1 MWADGQ
7 KTRRQ
12 LVPGWAGPNVTTATE
27 TRPGGQAYLS
37 AGKVLIK
44 CHSSMKRAQYEPVTK
59 IEKMLSIV
67 EWFLTKYRPC
77 MMLIR

>member
-1 MWADGQ
+1 MGRTKRHYRNGDAP
-7 KTRRQ
+7 R
-12 LVPGWAGPNVTTATE
+12 WAGI
-27 TRPGGQAYLS
+27 LS
-37 AGKVLIK
+37 AGKALIE

-59 IEKMLSIV
+59 IAKMLSIV